1 MYFCSQKNGGWGIS
15 ALFSPRHNSQVINN
29 TKIHTMEI
37 ISKRVLTMSES
48 ETLAMTAKARELKA
62 QGKDVISL
70 SIGEPDFNTPE
81 VIKEAAKKAID
92 DNFTHYPPVPG
103 YADTREAISRKF
115 KRDNNL
121 DYAPEQIVVSTG
133 GKQAL
138 YQVVQ
143 VLVNPGDEVIIPTPF
158 WVSYKEFVHL
168 AEGVVVPLKTKIEN
182 KFKMT
187 PEQLEAAITPKTKL
201 IIFSSPSNPTGMLYS
216 KEELKGLAQV
226 IARHENV
233 YVVCD
238 EIYEHINYVGKH
250 ESIAQFPEIFN
261 RVVTVNGLAKGFA
274 MTGWRVGYIGAP
286 LAIAKACNKLQGQV
300 TSATCSIA
308 LKACVCAMQ
317 MDPTTSKDII
327 NMRETFR
334 KRRDMVYQLLCEI
347 PGVKVVMPEGAFY
360 FFPDVSSYYG
370 KSFNGKKIENSTD
383 MAFYLLNE
391 ANVATVMGSAFGDD
405 TCIRLSYAT
414 SEDLLREAL
423 RRIKEALTNLK

>member
-1 MYFCSQKNGGWGIS
+1 
-15 ALFSPRHNSQVINN
+15 
-29 TKIHTMEI
+29 MEI

-168 AEGVVVPLKTKIEN
+168 AEGVVVPLKTTIEN

-216 KEELKGLAQV
+216 KEELRGLAQV

-238 EIYEHINYVGKH
+238 EIYEHINYVGRH
-250 ESIAQFPEIFN
+250 ESIAQFPEIFD

-308 LKACVCAMQ
+308 LKACVCAME
-317 MDPTTSKDII
+317 MDPATSQDII

-334 KRRDMVYQLLCEI
+334 RRRDMVYQLLTEI
-347 PGVKVVMPEGAFY
+347 PGVKVAMPEGAFY

-383 MAFYLLNE
+383 MAFYLLGE

-423 RRIKEALTNLK
+423 RRIKEALANLK

>member
-1 MYFCSQKNGGWGIS
+1 
-15 ALFSPRHNSQVINN
+15 
-29 TKIHTMEI
+29 
-37 ISKRVLTMSES
+37 MSES

-250 ESIAQFPEIFN
+250 ESIAQFPEIFD

-308 LKACVCAMQ
+308 LKACVCAME

-334 KRRDMVYQLLCEI
+334 KRRDMVYQLLSEI
-347 PGVKVVMPEGAFY
+347 PGVKVAMPEGAFY
-360 FFPDVSSYYG
+360 FFPDISSYYG

-423 RRIKEALTNLK
+423 RRIKEALANLK